1 MAESDH
7 RSHTGG
13 VALGRTWRWLFREA
27 SAVWRSARRAC
38 AGPGPERD
46 VVVQSLKA
54 AGAAALAWALTGWW
68 WNAPMALMAPWT
80 AVVLVQS
87 TVYRSLRSGVQQLVV
102 IALGT
107 VLAAG
112 AANLTGDTMTAM
124 VLVLPVAVLLG
135 NYGRF
140 GEQGLYAPT
149 TAVFVLAYGSYSGLD
164 ILHRL
169 LESAVGAAI
178 GIAVNALILPPVH
191 LRSVRDSLRR
201 LPSES
206 SELLH
211 TVADGL
217 REGYGRQEAES
228 WHDRARRVT
237 AILAELHDAR
247 LWTRESYRLNPGSRL
262 RRTGP
267 ALPPPEWDYAWERIA
282 DPLVALTRSLVSTV
296 SDEPMLRPP
305 PDSVLAHLSDL
316 LRAAGDVC
324 AADRDAFEGR
334 GRDAGEERAL
344 ALESAWA
351 AHGRLKQQLLDQDSE
366 TATSVG
372 GLVAESQ
379 QLLYEL
385 APLERN
391 ARARSARSGRGK
403 G

>member
-1 MAESDH
+1 MAGSEGEY
-7 RSHTGG
+7 RTRTGG
-13 VALGRTWRWLFREA
+13 FAPGRVWRWLSWEA
-27 SAVWRSARRAC
+27 SAIGRSARRAA

-46 VVVQSLKA
+46 VVTQSLKA
-54 AGAAALAWALTGWW
+54 AGAAAAAWALTGWW

-87 TVYRSLRSGVQQLVV
+87 TVYRSLRSGVQQLAV
-102 IALGT
+102 IAIGT

-112 AANLTGDTMTAM
+112 AANLTGNTMTAM

-140 GEQGLYAPT
+140 GEHGLYAPT
-149 TAVFVLAYGSYSGLD
+149 TALFVLAYGSYSGPD
-164 ILHRL
+164 VLHRL
-169 LESAVGAAI
+169 FESAVGAVI

-191 LRSVRDSLRR
+191 LRSVRDFLRR

-206 SELLH
+206 AELLYV
-211 TVADGL
+211 VADGL
-217 REGYGRQEAES
+217 REDHGREQADA
-228 WHDRARRVT
+228 WHDRARRLT
-237 AILAELHDAR
+237 AVLSDLRDAR
-247 LWTRESYRLNPGSRL
+247 LWTRESYRLNPGRRL

-267 ALPPPEWDYAWERIA
+267 ALPSSDWDRAWERIV
-282 DPLVALTRSLVSTV
+282 DPLVTLTRTLASAV
-296 SDEPMLRPP
+296 SDEPKLRPVP
-305 PDSVLAHLSDL
+305 GAALEHLSDL

-324 AADRDAFEGR
+324 AADRALIDGEGR
-334 GRDAGEERAL
+334 RADQERAL

-351 AHGRLKQQLLDQDSE
+351 AHGRLKRQLLEQDSE
-366 TATSVG
+366 TATSLG

-385 APLERN
+385 APVEN
-391 ARARSARSGRGK
+391 GVRAHDGSGG